1 MCDFELGWHCSYRDR
16 QDPASRERLRLI
28 SLPLKKCNCCC
39 NSLVAEHKCM
49 QNRRKEEFCR
59 RIILLISE
67 YSLNRVRVLLGN
79 KDNLKFKNIA

>member
-1 MCDFELGWHCSYRDR
+1 
-16 QDPASRERLRLI
+16 
-28 SLPLKKCNCCC
+28 
-39 NSLVAEHKCM
+39 M
-49 QNRRKEEFCR
+49 QNRYKEEFCR